1 MPFPA
6 QPNYTSCDKA
16 CIVGIGCYV
25 PERVLGNRE
34 LAQTLDTSDEW
45 IVSHTG
51 IRERRIAKAEQS
63 SADLGAEAAKM
74 ALQRAGLQAKNIDL
88 IIVSSSAP
96 DYYGFPSTAC
106 ILQAGLGCENAA
118 AFDISAACSGFVYAL
133 QIGKSLLL
141 ANHEYQNILL
151 IAAEKL
157 SSVTNW
163 QDRSTAVLLG
173 DGAGAAILRRR
184 PVKDT
189 TDSSN
194 PANMCSEIIDSV
206 LKADGKGAASLCIPE
221 GGSRN
226 PLKPHDPQPTLGP
239 QCSQHPHPSQGPQ
252 PTLGARRNKLE
263 MDGRAVYNFAVAA
276 NQEIIRALLERNR
289 LAKEDIAYIVPHQAN
304 ERIIQAAAKRENIPL
319 ERFYIDIASYAN
331 TSSASIPIALCEM
344 QQKGL
349 LNRGDLI
356 LTIGFGSGLTYGG
369 NLIRW

>member
-6 QPNYTSCDKA
+6 QPNHKSCYKA

-45 IVSHTG
+45 IISHTG
-51 IRERRIAKAEQS
+51 IRERRIAEAEQS

-74 ALQRAGLQAKNIDL
+74 ALQRAGLHAKDIDL

-106 ILQAGLGCENAA
+106 ILQAGLGCKNAA

-133 QIGKSLLL
+133 QIGKALL
-141 ANHEYQNILL
+141 NNEYQNILL

-173 DGAGAAILRRR
+173 DGAGAAVLSRRA
-184 PVKDT
+184 VNDT
-189 TDSSN
+189 AENPDN

-206 LKADGKGAASLCIPE
+206 LKADGRGAASLCIPE
-221 GGSRN
+221 GGSR
-226 PLKPHDPQPTLGP
+226 
-239 QCSQHPHPSQGPQ
+239 SPHPSQGPQ
-252 PTLGARRNKLE
+252 PSHGPQRTHGVQRNKLE

-289 LAKEDIAYIVPHQAN
+289 LGKEDVAYIVPHQAN

-319 ERFYIDIASYAN
+319 ERFYINIGSYAN

>member
-6 QPNYTSCDKA
+6 QLNDKTCDKA
-16 CIVGIGCYV
+16 CIVSIGSYM
-25 PERVLGNRE
+25 PERILGNRE

-63 SADLGAEAAKM
+63 SADLGAEAAKI
-74 ALQRAGLQAKNIDL
+74 ALQRAGLQAKDIDL

-106 ILQAGLGCENAA
+106 VLQAQLGCENAA

-133 QIGKSLLL
+133 QIGKALLL
-141 ANHEYQNILL
+141 ANDQYQNILL

-173 DGAGAAILRRR
+173 DGAGAAILSRR
-184 PVKDT
+184 PGDT
-189 TDSSN
+189 ENAAHPDS

-206 LKADGKGAASLCIPE
+206 LKADGRGAASLCIPE

-226 PLKPHDPQPTLGP
+226 PLKSFPYQE
-239 QCSQHPHPSQGPQ
+239 
-252 PTLGARRNKLE
+252 GARRNKLE

-276 NQEIIRALLERNR
+276 NQEMIRALLQRNR
-289 LAKEDIAYIVPHQAN
+289 LSKEDIAYIVPHQAN
-304 ERIIQAAAKRENIPL
+304 ERIIHAAARRENIAL
-319 ERFYIDIASYAN
+319 ERFYINIASYAN

-344 QQKGL
+344 QKKGL
-349 LNRGDLI
+349 LKKGDLV